1 MDAMKPIGL
10 SQQNEL
16 VHRRKRRRHDELYNN
31 PLQLSRELD
40 DLQHRSALSLK
51 AEDRRSNNDSTSGS
65 ISSVASPPG
74 QELQQEL
81 DKRLAPTTNQH
92 SHLTA

>member
-1 MDAMKPIGL
+1 MAG
-10 SQQNEL
+10 
-16 VHRRKRRRHDELYNN
+16 LYNN
-31 PLQLSRELD
+31 LLQLSRELD

-51 AEDRRSNNDSTSGS
+51 AEDRRSNSDSTSGS

-81 DKRLAPTTNQH
+81 DKRLAPTHQ
-92 SHLTA
+92 LMEREKIGAVAK